1 MKSAHQTVFRI
12 KYCLIFEHVL
22 FYVLDNIGTN
32 IFLIDWLAHS
42 FTINSCT
49 RFHAEQNGFIPKVLY
64 SYFLVFDKNLDSENK
79 ETKALMTTELN
90 WQWKFIV
97 SMSFQIV
104 LHIKIQSGFGSVKAG
119 SGFINPPSFFYLRIG
134 EEDVVAADQRPTRT
148 SLNILP
154 TC

>member
-1 MKSAHQTVFRI
+1 MKSAHQTVFRK

-79 ETKALMTTELN
+79 ETKALITTKLN
-90 WQWKFIV
+90 
-97 SMSFQIV
+97 
-104 LHIKIQSGFGSVKAG
+104 
-119 SGFINPPSFFYLRIG
+119 
-134 EEDVVAADQRPTRT
+134 
-148 SLNILP
+148 
-154 TC
+154 